1 MFIFLALLFQVDI
14 DSSRFLLVTAKSYGR
29 KRFKFVCVPSLS
41 LWNFILFPCIFWLQ
55 KFCLLHLILVH
66 PFKRQ
71 PLEMVKR
78 TQTIR
83 RLFWDSPFCGFDHIY
98 WRNPQWKTSF
108 FVQCYWKK
116 NDRFNNFVF
125 IFLLSSRKVW
135 TIERCWP
142 MESVKMVW
150 VNECLR

>member
-1 MFIFLALLFQVDI
+1 MFIFLALLFQVDA
-14 DSSRFLLVTAKSYGR
+14 DSSRFLLVTAKSCGR

-55 KFCLLHLILVH
+55 KFCLLHLILVN

-83 RLFWDSPFCGFDHIY
+83 RLF
-98 WRNPQWKTSF
+98 
-108 FVQCYWKK
+108 
-116 NDRFNNFVF
+116 
-125 IFLLSSRKVW
+125 
-135 TIERCWP
+135 
-142 MESVKMVW
+142 
-150 VNECLR
+150 